1 MLPPDLLIE
10 ESLFQI
16 VHVADTLQ
24 TLQIPDRKGLYESSN
39 VLDGGLWIG
48 HKPSRSAIEL
58 YMGGEAIAHALV
70 SYELY
75 RHAPPWMSRVWEV
88 TTISVD
94 ALTVEHNAHL
104 GLAIRF

>member
-1 MLPPDLLIE
+1 MLPPDLILE

-24 TLQIPDRKGLYESSN
+24 TLQIPDHRGLYESSN
-39 VLDGGLWIG
+39 IFDGGPWIG
-48 HKPSRSAIEL
+48 RKPTPSAIKL

-75 RHAPPWMSRVWEV
+75 RHAPWMSRIWEV

-94 ALTVEHNAHL
+94 ASTVAHNAQI
-104 GLAIRF
+104 GLQIRF